1 MKKSLI
7 CDISNLR
14 RCINVPASALN
25 AFIGDSFMDNLIA
38 GESRIENGNGFIFRT
53 GEENRD
59 VDMVP
64 LNFVYFG
71 GMVVGCINV

>member
-1 MKKSLI
+1 
-7 CDISNLR
+7 
-14 RCINVPASALN
+14 
-25 AFIGDSFMDNLIA
+25 MDNLIA

-59 VDMVP
+59 IDMVP

-71 GMVVGCINV
+71 GMVVGCVNV